1 MFAVNGELVDTCRY
15 CTSFIVIYEYLRI
28 MIQKSIRCSDSDDLR
43 WHRNQS
49 PGNLD
54 LILKPTLLFL
64 FLFILPMP
72 AEIAVKLEQE

>member
-1 MFAVNGELVDTCRY
+1 
-15 CTSFIVIYEYLRI
+15 
-28 MIQKSIRCSDSDDLR
+28 MIQKFIRCSDSDDLR
-43 WHRNQS
+43 WHRNRS

-64 FLFILPMP
+64 PLLILLIP